1 MLHSRLMLL
10 TLAMCASGLAIPRCL
25 SQMLQNSERAQAR
38 HASAFHWNL
47 SPEIVQKL
55 SRNVVA
61 GARVSFP
68 VQTRPTPEMIAAAKQ
83 RYRVGQS
90 QTAAPASHSQQIL
103 LSPGQATLLSPSP
116 AVAGPEAPQTMSTGM
131 LSSTSPSAVS
141 QPQANNVPTAHSSS
155 KLGVE
160 PAGLRC
166 LHPGIDDVS
175 GSNGSTSL
183 IFLEPGK
190 NYVIHGCGFGN
201 QRGEVYL
208 TGVKRQA
215 TGSSR
220 LVNPQILGMHQHPD
234 WITLVPAVGADPRQP
249 QAWTNTEIQ
258 VMVNSNTSGFFDSY
272 WSATVLV
279 IPAGGKQQ
287 IESVPG
293 FGFWAARAEQLLPA
307 LPLAKIVGNPKQS
320 GPVNFD
326 TQSWFVPGSANDG
339 AGHPVQP
346 NLLSPSAASL
356 VIPGHTFAVVRDDN
370 AAAFNGG
377 QDELNTSPTL
387 IGLNNGFEVSHIQL
401 FTASLSP
408 TLCPSGS
415 NFSSNGNWNAALR
428 NYADPDKYVVSWQEQ
443 SCGSGGVSA
452 YAIDVSV
459 VGPRGI
465 TPLFQ

>member
-1 MLHSRLMLL
+1 MLSA
-10 TLAMCASGLAIPRCL
+10 TSAGAAS
-25 SQMLQNSERAQAR
+25 RAQA
-38 HASAFHWNL
+38 NN
-47 SPEIVQKL
+47 E
-55 SRNVVA
+55 
-61 GARVSFP
+61 
-68 VQTRPTPEMIAAAKQ
+68 
-83 RYRVGQS
+83 
-90 QTAAPASHSQQIL
+90 
-103 LSPGQATLLSPSP
+103 P
-116 AVAGPEAPQTMSTGM
+116 AVRPAA
-131 LSSTSPSAVS
+131 
-141 QPQANNVPTAHSSS
+141 

-175 GSNGSTSL
+175 GSNGATSL

-190 NYVIHGCGFGN
+190 NYVVHGCGFGS

-208 TGVKRQA
+208 TGVKRQT
-215 TGSSR
+215 TGSLKVMS
-220 LVNPQILGMHQHPD
+220 PQVLGVHQHPD

-249 QAWTNTEIQ
+249 QAWTDSEIQ
-258 VMVNSNTSGFFDSY
+258 IMVDRNASGFFDSY

-279 IPAGGKQQ
+279 IPPGGKPQ
-287 IESVPG
+287 IQSVPG

-307 LPLAKIVGNPKQS
+307 LPLTKTGGNPKQS
-320 GPVNFD
+320 GPVNFEV
-326 TQSWFVPGSANDG
+326 QSWFVPGPANDG
-339 AGHPVQP
+339 AGHPVRP

-370 AAAFNGG
+370 AAAFSGG

-408 TLCPSGS
+408 GLCPGGS
-415 NFSSNGNWNAALR
+415 NFSSSGNWNAALR

-443 SCGSGGVSA
+443 SCGAGGVSA

-465 TPLFQ
+465 SPIFQ